1 MANAIRVMS
10 GLAVRG
16 ALEQVVLPAFA
27 KDPGIPVDVRW
38 DPTTVIMRALAA
50 DEPADLVIVTDEA
63 VRTLEQQG
71 RIDSRHKAK
80 LGRAVLGAAVRAGAA
95 KPDIATTAAFRQ
107 ALLDARSV
115 IYSRA
120 GASGIYFEKL
130 IEKLGIAEPIRA
142 RATVI
147 PAGLTAERLVTGE
160 GDLAIQQIS
169 ELLMIDGV
177 DIAGPFPPELQSAT
191 GFTAAILNGAP
202 RAAEAAELMQALTSS
217 AARDAYKASGL
228 ELP

>member
-1 MANAIRVMS
+1 
-10 GLAVRG
+10 
-16 ALEQVVLPAFA
+16 
-27 KDPGIPVDVRW
+27 
-38 DPTTVIMRALAA
+38 
-50 DEPADLVIVTDEA
+50 
-63 VRTLEQQG
+63 
-71 RIDSRHKAK
+71 
-80 LGRAVLGAAVRAGAA
+80 
-95 KPDIATTAAFRQ
+95 
-107 ALLDARSV
+107 V

-130 IEKLGIAEPIRA
+130 IEKLDIAAPIRA

-147 PAGLTAERLVTGE
+147 PAGLTAERLVSGE

-177 DIAGPFPPELQSAT
+177 DIVGPFPPELQSAT

-202 RAAEAAELMQALTSS
+202 RAAEAAALLQALTAP

>member
-1 MANAIRVMS
+1 MAEAIRVMS

-27 KDPGIPVDVRW
+27 KAPGIPVDVRW
-38 DPTTVIMRALAA
+38 DPTTVIMQALAA
-50 DEPADLVIVTDEA
+50 DEPADLVIVTDTA
-63 VRTLEQQG
+63 VQTLEQQG
-71 RIDSRHKAK
+71 RIDTRHKAK

-95 KPDIATTAAFRQ
+95 KPDISTTAAFRQ

-130 IEKLGIAEPIRA
+130 IEKLDIAAPIRA

-147 PAGLTAERLVTGE
+147 PAGLTAERLVSGE

-169 ELLMIDGV
+169 ELMMIDGV
-177 DIAGPFPPELQSAT
+177 DIVGPFPPELQSAT

-202 RAAEAAELMQALTSS
+202 RAAEAAALLQALTAP